1 MTILSTVLAI
11 LRAIPTLKAWFDWFV
26 AEYTR
31 REIAAMKVEIR
42 AAIRKA
48 IDEQDQRDLER
59 AMGSTKPGKP
69 SDLPGVE
76 LVDDL
81 PGVVPGHKGRG

>member
-1 MTILSTVLAI
+1 MNVLTTIIAI
-11 LRAIPTLKAWFDWFV
+11 LKAIPTLKAWFDWFV

-31 REIAAMKVEIR
+31 REIATMKAEIR
-42 AAIRKA
+42 AGIRKA

-69 SDLPGVE
+69 SGLPGAVI
-76 LVDDL
+76 VDDL
-81 PGVVPGHKGRG
+81 PGVVPGNKTRG